1 MQLASSQFGTGLFYL
16 PTPSTNL
23 TGVPPAV
30 VAKIAPTQIDYSAT
44 KPRSQS
50 DFLIPVPE
58 KSSRAGTWLTRDDGV
73 LFILL
78 QQIGR
83 RAVGLATAED
93 LATVQAMLQVALGLF
108 FRNLGL
114 AYRRV
119 LNQ

>member
-1 MQLASSQFGTGLFYL
+1 MIFLGRGLKIILRAGLCRQLH
-16 PTPSTNL
+16 
-23 TGVPPAV
+23 
-30 VAKIAPTQIDYSAT
+30 TQQNDY
-44 KPRSQS
+44 
-50 DFLIPVPE
+50 LIPVPE